1 MAKKEGKIYF
11 DPEIGEVVFRKS
23 IRNRSMSIRVH
34 PVKGVMVSV
43 PYIMPYMAAIAFFK
57 SRREWVLEIMT
68 RQREKYRDVK
78 VMDPQEVEELR
89 KKAKS
94 ELPSRLA
101 EFADRY
107 GFKYNR
113 VVIKNNATNWG
124 SCSTKGNINLNLKL
138 MKLPGVLQDY
148 VLLHELTHLRH
159 PDHGQAFHLLLEHLC
174 TDHILRLADEGDP
187 LAKEIA
193 YKATLSKSR
202 YPLDKVITRK
212 IASYRTF

>member
-1 MAKKEGKIYF
+1 
-11 DPEIGEVVFRKS
+11 
-23 IRNRSMSIRVH
+23 MSIRVH

-57 SRREWVLEIMT
+57 SRREWVLEIMA

-174 TDHILRLADEGDP
+174 TDHILRLVDEGDP

>member
-1 MAKKEGKIYF
+1 MIKFLSFVLVGGLIAFATYQTIQ
-11 DPEIGEVVFRKS
+11 I
-23 IRNRSMSIRVH
+23 IRV
-34 PVKGVMVSV
+34 VK
-43 PYIMPYMAAIAFFK
+43 
-57 SRREWVLEIMT
+57 E
-68 RQREKYRDVK
+68 
-78 VMDPQEVEELR
+78 R

-174 TDHILRLADEGDP
+174 TDHILRLVDEGDP

>member
-23 IRNRSMSIRVH
+23 IRSRSMSIRVH

-57 SRREWVLEIMT
+57 SRREWVLEIMA

-174 TDHILRLADEGDP
+174 TDHILRLVDEGDP

>member
-1 MAKKEGKIYF
+1 
-11 DPEIGEVVFRKS
+11 
-23 IRNRSMSIRVH
+23 MSIRVH

>member
-1 MAKKEGKIYF
+1 
-11 DPEIGEVVFRKS
+11 
-23 IRNRSMSIRVH
+23 MSIRVH

-57 SRREWVLEIMT
+57 SRREWVLEIMA

-101 EFADRY
+101 GFADRY

-138 MKLPGVLQDY
+138 MKLPRVLQDY